1 MVDPTYGGF
10 TILSSPFFVEG
21 ILPFILV
28 FSLVFAVLQK
38 SEILGKGK
46 NQLDALV
53 SFSIALLTIAFANA
67 VGVIVQLVPVLAVG
81 LVVILVFMVL
91 WGSVM
96 GPTDSKG
103 IHSGVKWAFGILVL
117 LVVAGAVLVY
127 TGAVDTIEDFF
138 DTADSSLWTNI
149 LFILI
154 IAGAIAVVVGFGKGK
169 GEDKKKEEH

>member
-1 MVDPTYGGF
+1 MADATYGGF

-21 ILPFILV
+21 VLPFILV

-53 SFSIALLTIAFANA
+53 SFSVALLTIAFANA

-91 WGSVM
+91 WGFVM
-96 GPTDSKG
+96 GETKKENIPG
-103 IHSGVKWAFGILVL
+103 PVKWALGILIL

-127 TGAVDTIEDFF
+127 T
-138 DTADSSLWTNI
+138 
-149 LFILI
+149 
-154 IAGAIAVVVGFGKGK
+154 
-169 GEDKKKEEH
+169 